1 MFPVRPKCY
10 ISRHKTK
17 KSENVTRNCC
27 SDAWAHW
34 NLREPRTIPT
44 FLSSRCP
51 TCVQTTLKSPT
62 WVPGPHNML
71 KGRQSNRNSAA
82 AAKVSHVSQPPPC
95 LSLAPWVLAACAVL
109 RVTGPSF
116 RCLQGPLAGLRALP
130 ASLFHPYPLPVLDL
144 GSQSSFRPRVQGSLT
159 TECSFPWECHSALS
173 RSQVLKYFSFSTQR
187 TFLQV
192 DYIYRYYAGNWK
204 Q

>member
-1 MFPVRPKCY
+1 MFPVRPKRY

-17 KSENVTRNCC
+17 ESENVTRNCR

-34 NLREPRTIPT
+34 NLREPQTIPT

-51 TCVQTTLKSPT
+51 TCVQTTLKSPI
-62 WVPGPHNML
+62 W
-71 KGRQSNRNSAA
+71 
-82 AAKVSHVSQPPPC
+82 AKVSHVSQPPPC
-95 LSLAPWVLAACAVL
+95 LSLALWVLAACAVL

-116 RCLQGPLAGLRALP
+116 HGLQGPLAGLRALP
-130 ASLFHPYPLPVLDL
+130 ASLFHPYPPPALDL

-204 Q
+204 H